1 MATPEEIKKHSDKFI
16 NGSWREYSFQELGNF
31 IHLLTKRANHRTDYD
46 KAQKDLYD
54 ARNYLVM
61 MLSKLDEQTSG
72 ILDKF
77 NNPEIK

>member
-1 MATPEEIKKHSDKFI
+1 MSTPEQIKKHINKFV
-16 NGSWREYSFQELGNF
+16 NGSWRNYSFQELGDF
-31 IHLLTKRANHRTDYD
+31 VHLLTKRANHRTDFD
-46 KAQKDLYD
+46 KAQKDLDD

-61 MLSKLDEQTSG
+61 MKSKLDEQSSG